1 MQMCTWWYLA
11 PINYTIIL
19 ENEIFI
25 YDNDDE
31 IYYYSQNYC
40 PQEINYEFLQNS
52 DADILNN

>member
-40 PQEINYEFLQNS
+40 PSRDKL
-52 DADILNN
+52 